1 MTKPIIVVK
10 ICYKLLYVIQV
21 VKKILIS
28 NFLASSFWSHLFAM
42 LLLIGL
48 ALFTPKVFLF
58 SIIFIDRPM
67 VFMLIYVDKQSTSR
81 DLYSCSWLIQW
92 QHFRLVGLKLAL
104 DLLYASVDTVW
115 QLLIKCNQCRSIY
128 NEF

>member
-28 NFLASSFWSHLFAM
+28 NFLASTDIKAFDRTCLFTM

-48 ALFTPKVFLF
+48 ASFVPPGCFSLVMFTKEKTYISL
-58 SIIFIDRPM
+58 
-67 VFMLIYVDKQSTSR
+67 
-81 DLYSCSWLIQW
+81 
-92 QHFRLVGLKLAL
+92 LV
-104 DLLYASVDTVW
+104 Y
-115 QLLIKCNQCRSIY
+115 
-128 NEF
+128 